1 MNEKKLFRIGEV
13 AKMFHISMGTLRHY
27 EQEGILTPEYTDERT
42 GYRYYSTR
50 QFEVLN
56 TIRYLRVLDIPL
68 SEIGEFLVNRDVD
81 VIEEKL
87 VRQKELIEQKKKEL
101 DLISRKIDHRLERLR
116 DAVDSSLGTIQEE
129 RIPACRIVW
138 IRDDVTLH
146 TYLDLEYSIRKLEA
160 NQTEPIAFLGKV
172 GVGIPQK
179 QLEQMD
185 VQNYQLV
192 FLVLDEEDCY
202 EGETEELPETRCVTI
217 RFCGSHREAG
227 IYYKK
232 LLNYI
237 AKQHLQIT
245 GFSREI
251 TLIDYGMTSDPE
263 KFVTEIRI
271 PVA

>member
-68 SEIGEFLVNRDVD
+68 SEIGEFLKNRDV
-81 VIEEKL
+81 
-87 VRQKELIEQKKKEL
+87 
-101 DLISRKIDHRLERLR
+101 
-116 DAVDSSLGTIQEE
+116 G
-129 RIPACRIVW
+129 
-138 IRDDVTLH
+138 
-146 TYLDLEYSIRKLEA
+146 
-160 NQTEPIAFLGKV
+160 
-172 GVGIPQK
+172 
-179 QLEQMD
+179 
-185 VQNYQLV
+185 NYQLT

-202 EGETEELPETRCVTI
+202 EGQAEELPETRCVTI
-217 RFCGSHREAG
+217 CFCGNHREAG
-227 IYYKK
+227 VYYKK
-232 LLNYI
+232 LLDYI
-237 AKQHLQIT
+237 DAHRLQIT

-251 TLIDYGMTSDPE
+251 TLIDYGMTSDSE